1 MTQVKFSV
9 GRYLPDGAAA
19 AYGIVRC
26 APDRRIMD
34 DKRIMMPTPFEVRLD
49 EQGETIVELEPTCE
63 RFAWVITI
71 LPTCGEP
78 FGRTVEVPDTTA
90 TMDYTDLLDTD
101 PTTLVPPALT
111 LGELMRVH
119 WASSD
124 DEAFEYSR
132 THPDELVL
140 YQEEGA

>member
-1 MTQVKFSV
+1 MTRVKFSV

-34 DKRIMMPTPFEVRLD
+34 GKRIMLPTPFEVRLD
-49 EQGETIVELEPTCE
+49 EQGDALVELEPTRE
-63 RFAWVITI
+63 QFAWIVTI
-71 LPTCGEP
+71 LPTRGEP

-90 TMDYTDLLDTD
+90 TMDYTDLLDVD
-101 PTTLVPPALT
+101 PDTLVPPAIST
-111 LGELMRVH
+111 GPLMRVH
-119 WASSD
+119 WANSD

>member
-19 AYGIVRC
+19 AYGTVRC
-26 APDRRIMD
+26 APDRRVTA
-34 DKRIMMPTPFEVRLD
+34 DKRIMLPTPFEVRLD
-49 EQGETIVELEPTCE
+49 ERGETIVELEPTCE

-119 WASSD
+119 WCASE
-124 DEAFEYSR
+124 DEAYAYSQA
-132 THPDELVL
+132 HPDDLVL
-140 YQEEGA
+140 YEEAGA

>member
-1 MTQVKFSV
+1 MAANC
-9 GRYLPDGAAA
+9 GRRHRTCSPG
-19 AYGIVRC
+19 GRES
-26 APDRRIMD
+26 
-34 DKRIMMPTPFEVRLD
+34 PTTR
-49 EQGETIVELEPTCE
+49 
-63 RFAWVITI
+63 WVITI

-119 WASSD
+119 WAKSD
-124 DEAFEYSR
+124 DDAFEYSR
-132 THPDELVL
+132 AHPDELVL
-140 YQEEGA
+140 YQEAGA

>member
-1 MTQVKFSV
+1 MTRVRFSI
-9 GRYLPDGAAA
+9 GRFLHDGAAA
-19 AYGIVRC
+19 AYGTVRC
-26 APDRRIMD
+26 APDRRFED
-34 DKRIMMPTPFEVRLD
+34 SKRIMMPTPFEVRLD
-49 EQGETIVELEPTCE
+49 EQGETIVELEPTRE
-63 RFAWVITI
+63 QFAWIVTI

-111 LGELMRVH
+111 MGELMRVH

-132 THPDELVL
+132 AHPDELVL
-140 YQEEGA
+140 YQEAGA

>member
-1 MTQVKFSV
+1 MTQVRFSV

-26 APDRRIMD
+26 APDRRVETG
-34 DKRIMMPTPFEVRLD
+34 KRIMLPTPFEVRLD
-49 EQGETIVELEPTCE
+49 EQGETIVELEPTRE
-63 RFAWVITI
+63 QFAWIVTI
-71 LPTCGEP
+71 LPTRGEA
-78 FGRTVEVPDTTA
+78 FGRTVEVPDTTV

-119 WASSD
+119 WAASD
-124 DEAFEYSR
+124 DEAFAYSR
-132 THPDELVL
+132 AHPDELVL
-140 YQEEGA
+140 YQEAGA

>member
-1 MTQVKFSV
+1 MTQVRFSV

-26 APDRRIMD
+26 APDRRVETG
-34 DKRIMMPTPFEVRLD
+34 KRIMLPTPFEVRLD
-49 EQGETIVELEPTCE
+49 ERGETIVELEPTRE
-63 RFAWVITI
+63 QFAWIVTI
-71 LPTCGEP
+71 LPTRGES
-78 FGRTVEVPDTTA
+78 FSRTVEVADTTA
-90 TMDYTDLLDTD
+90 TVDYVDLLDTD
-101 PTTLVPPALT
+101 PATLIPPALT

-119 WASSD
+119 WANSD

>member
-1 MTQVKFSV
+1 MTQVRFSV

-34 DKRIMMPTPFEVRLD
+34 GKRIMMPTPFEVRLD
-49 EQGETIVELEPTCE
+49 EQGEAVCELEPTRE

-71 LPTCGEP
+71 LPTRGES
-78 FGRTVEVPDTTA
+78 FSRTVEVADTTA

-101 PTTLVPPALT
+101 PATLIPPALT

-119 WASSD
+119 WASSE

>member
-1 MTQVKFSV
+1 MTQVRFSV
-9 GRYLPDGAAA
+9 GRYLSDGAAA

-26 APDRRIMD
+26 APDRRVETG
-34 DKRIMMPTPFEVRLD
+34 KRIMLPTPFEVRLD
-49 EQGETIVELEPTCE
+49 ERGETIVELEPTRE
-63 RFAWVITI
+63 QFAWIVTI

-101 PTTLVPPALT
+101 PTTLVPPVLT
-111 LGELMRVH
+111 MGELMRVH

>member
-1 MTQVKFSV
+1 MTRVRFSI
-9 GRYLPDGAAA
+9 GRFLPNGRGA
-19 AYGIVRC
+19 AYGAVRC

-34 DKRIMMPTPFEVRLD
+34 DKRIMLPTLFEVRLD

-71 LPTCGEP
+71 LPTCGEA

-119 WASSD
+119 WAASD

-132 THPDELVL
+132 AHPDELVL
-140 YQEEGA
+140 YQEAGA

>member
-19 AYGIVRC
+19 AYGTVRC

-34 DKRIMMPTPFEVRLD
+34 DKRIMLPTPFEVRLD
-49 EQGETIVELEPTCE
+49 EQGEALVELEPTRE
-63 RFAWVITI
+63 QFAWVITI
-71 LPTCGEP
+71 LPTRGEP

-101 PTTLVPPALT
+101 SATLIPPALT
-111 LGELMRVH
+111 MGELLRVH
-119 WASSD
+119 WCASE
-124 DEAFEYSR
+124 DEAYAYSQA
-132 THPDELVL
+132 HPDDLVL
-140 YQEEGA
+140 YEEAGA

>member
-1 MTQVKFSV
+1 MTRVRFAL

-19 AYGIVRC
+19 AYGTVRC

-34 DKRIMMPTPFEVRLD
+34 DKRIMLPTPFDARLD
-49 EQGETIVELEPTCE
+49 EQGEAVVELEPTRE
-63 RFAWVITI
+63 QFAWIITI
-71 LPTCGEP
+71 LPTRGEP

-119 WASSD
+119 WAKSD